1 MAGGPMGIGGRQRL
15 LVAGC
20 GIAGS
25 LIATGLR
32 DEPGVEVIC
41 LEKATTVDH
50 ADAGTG
56 VNIGPNGIKSLS
68 GFMPEQAKALV
79 KASLPWKRWT
89 IALTSA
95 EELMDLDLAEVA
107 DNDGIRIRW
116 AELYALLR
124 SPLGD
129 RVRYGAEVETCAVAD
144 DGRLTVTWQDRPAGR
159 VETAEGIDLLIGGDG
174 RYSEVR
180 SAFSGDN
187 PPMFLGVCLYRLLIS
202 VGPDSPIDDY
212 GQWFNGPNRLLAYRV
227 PGDFVYLA
235 GSFPI
240 PPDRGVPEEMKAAE
254 ALTAVYRPASSAPSR
269 EAAFLIDAI
278 ERHCASIHWARLQ
291 EASIQFRPAERVLL
305 VGDAAHPMVPTL
317 GQGATQAMEDA
328 CVVVDEVRRALRD
341 GRSLATV
348 PAAVEER
355 RAERVRFVVDF
366 SRDAT
371 DTMLAGADPRAGTL
385 KKLERPFRQKLER
398 LYRDVAMPA

>member
-1 MAGGPMGIGGRQRL
+1 M

-25 LIATGLR
+25 LIAAGLR
-32 DEPGVEVIC
+32 DEPGVEVTC

-68 GFMPEQAKALV
+68 GFMPEQADALV

-89 IALTSA
+89 IALTSG
-95 EELMDLDLAEVA
+95 EDLMDLDLSEVA

-124 SPLGD
+124 GPLGD
-129 RVRYGAEVETCAVAD
+129 GVRYGAELESCGIAG
-144 DGRLTVTWQDRPAGR
+144 DGRLTATWRDRTADA
-159 VETAEGIDLLIGGDG
+159 VERAEDIDLLIGGDG
-174 RYSEVR
+174 RYSKVR
-180 SAFSGDN
+180 TAFSGDN
-187 PPMFLGVCLYRLLIS
+187 PPMFLGVCLYRLLFP
-202 VGPDSPIDDY
+202 VGPDCPIDDY

-240 PPDRGVPEEMKAAE
+240 PADSGVPDAMKNAE
-254 ALTAVYRPASSAPSR
+254 ALTAVYRPATGTPSR
-269 EAAFLIDAI
+269 EAGFLIGAI
-278 ERHCASIHWARLQ
+278 ERHCDSIHWARLQ
-291 EASIQFRPAERVLL
+291 EASILFRPAERVLL

-328 CVVVDEVRRALRD
+328 CVVVDEVRRALRED
-341 GRSLATV
+341 RSLASV
-348 PAAVEER
+348 PAAVEQR

-371 DTMLAGADPRAGTL
+371 DTMLAGADPHAGTL
-385 KKLERPFRQKLER
+385 EKRDPPFQEKLKR
-398 LYRDVAMPA
+398 LYRDVAMPG